1 MALCISYRRC
11 GVSDDFPLLLIM
23 RKKLFILAAFFLILF
38 IALPMDSIAQCAMC
52 NETARTATEGKNEN
66 AIALNN
72 GILYLMALPYIML
85 ATIGFLWWK
94 YGRKKKNKDSAS
106 T

>member
-1 MALCISYRRC
+1 MKTKKFLVIAL
-11 GVSDDFPLLLIM
+11 
-23 RKKLFILAAFFLILF
+23 LFIILLAGFEEGV
-38 IALPMDSIAQCAMC
+38 AQCAMC

-94 YGRKKKNKDSAS
+94 YGRKKKKEDTAS
-106 T
+106 Q

>member
-1 MALCISYRRC
+1 MKT
-11 GVSDDFPLLLIM
+11 
-23 RKKLFILAAFFLILF
+23 KKFLIL
-38 IALPMDSIAQCAMC
+38 ALLYIIFLTSFEEGMAQCAMC

-85 ATIGFLWWK
+85 AAIGFLWWK
-94 YGRKKKNKDSAS
+94 YGRKKRKEDTVS
-106 T
+106 

>member
-1 MALCISYRRC
+1 
-11 GVSDDFPLLLIM
+11 M
-23 RKKLFILAAFFLILF
+23 RKKIFILAALLLI
-38 IALPMDSIAQCAMC
+38 IVITLPMESIAQCAMC
-52 NETARTATEGKNEN
+52 NETARTATEGKKEN

>member
-1 MALCISYRRC
+1 MKTKQFLVLA
-11 GVSDDFPLLLIM
+11 F
-23 RKKLFILAAFFLILF
+23 LFIIFLAGFEEGV
-38 IALPMDSIAQCAMC
+38 AQCAMC

-94 YGRKKKNKDSAS
+94 YGRKKKKEDTAS
-106 T
+106 Q

>member
-1 MALCISYRRC
+1 MKKKQFFVIT
-11 GVSDDFPLLLIM
+11 LLLI
-23 RKKLFILAAFFLILF
+23 ILLAGLEEG
-38 IALPMDSIAQCAMC
+38 IAQCAMC

-94 YGRKKKNKDSAS
+94 YGRKKKKEDSAS
-106 T
+106 H

>member
-1 MALCISYRRC
+1 
-11 GVSDDFPLLLIM
+11 M
-23 RKKLFILAAFFLILF
+23 RKKLFILAALLLILV
-38 IALPMDSIAQCAMC
+38 IALPMESIAQCAMC

-94 YGRKKKNKDSAS
+94 YSRKKKKKDSPY

>member
-1 MALCISYRRC
+1 MALCISYRCC
-11 GVSDDFPLLLIM
+11 GVSNDFPLLLIM
-23 RKKLFILAAFFLILF
+23 RKKLFIVAAIILILI
-38 IALPMDSIAQCAMC
+38 IALPLESMAQCAMC

-72 GILYLMALPYIML
+72 GILYLMALPYILL

-106 T
+106 S